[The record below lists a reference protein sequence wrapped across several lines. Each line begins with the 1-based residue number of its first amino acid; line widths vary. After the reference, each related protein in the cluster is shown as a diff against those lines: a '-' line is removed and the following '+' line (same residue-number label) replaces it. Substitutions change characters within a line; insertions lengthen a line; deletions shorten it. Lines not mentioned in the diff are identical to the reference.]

1 MAEVFD
7 TKLTPE
13 ETLDLTNR
21 LMGFYEGLDTIQD
34 YFLERKKEKVVGV
47 DHDKYTKLMFDDYG
61 VEPKDMD
68 KVKFSFDSKKEKIIE
83 FQEKNIAILP
93 YLKESTKLELSK
105 NCIEALF
112 DPNKSLSENYYQ
124 AKWFLIVGIL
134 AANTNIDYD
143 AENFDNIVNCG
154 LWDLVK
160 SNIENYDEFISDLK
174 NIVNL
179 EHQNRSVGNT
189 IDKLTI
195 KIMEFFDYIET
206 LDLSEEGIKKLVTTL
221 EDKTSELGIIP
232 NSGAEKKPV
241 RSQKIKKE

>member
-1 MAEVFD
+1 
-7 TKLTPE
+7 
-13 ETLDLTNR
+13 
-21 LMGFYEGLDTIQD
+21 
-34 YFLERKKEKVVGV
+34 
-47 DHDKYTKLMFDDYG
+47 
-61 VEPKDMD
+61 
-68 KVKFSFDSKKEKIIE
+68 
-83 FQEKNIAILP
+83 
-93 YLKESTKLELSK
+93 
-105 NCIEALF
+105 
-112 DPNKSLSENYYQ
+112 LSENYYQ

-179 EHQNRSVGNT
+179 EYQNRSVGNT

>member
-1 MAEVFD
+1 
-7 TKLTPE
+7 
-13 ETLDLTNR
+13 
-21 LMGFYEGLDTIQD
+21 
-34 YFLERKKEKVVGV
+34 
-47 DHDKYTKLMFDDYG
+47 
-61 VEPKDMD
+61 MD
-68 KVKFSFDSKKEKIIE
+68 KIKFSFDSKKEKIIE
-83 FQEKNIAILP
+83 FQEKNITILP
-93 YLKESTKLELSK
+93 YLKESIKLELSK

-189 IDKLTI
+189 IDKLT
-195 KIMEFFDYIET
+195 KKVVEFFDYIET
-206 LDLSEEGIKKLVTTL
+206 LDLSEEGIKKLIATL

>member
-1 MAEVFD
+1 
-7 TKLTPE
+7 
-13 ETLDLTNR
+13 
-21 LMGFYEGLDTIQD
+21 
-34 YFLERKKEKVVGV
+34 
-47 DHDKYTKLMFDDYG
+47 
-61 VEPKDMD
+61 MD
-68 KVKFSFDSKKEKIIE
+68 KIKFSFDSKKEKIIE
-83 FQEKNIAILP
+83 FQEKNITILP
-93 YLKESTKLELSK
+93 YLKESIKLELSK

-189 IDKLTI
+189 IDKLT
-195 KIMEFFDYIET
+195 KKVVEFFDYIET
-206 LDLSEEGIKKLVTTL
+206 LDLSEEGIKKLIATL
-221 EDKTSELGIIP
+221 EDKTSELGVIP

-241 RSQKIKKE
+241 RSQKIKKD